1 MLMGSKSLR
10 LRRLLGL
17 ELFVVRLSI
26 WLNGRVIMTLI
37 MCGLTFRIW
46 AMLRILLGSIWV
58 SLLV

>member
-10 LRRLLGL
+10 LRKLLGL
-17 ELFVVRLSI
+17 ELFMVRLSI
-26 WLNGRVIMTLI
+26 WLNGRVIMTLKI
-37 MCGLTFRIW
+37 CGLTLRIW

>member
-26 WLNGRVIMTLI
+26 WLNGRVIMTLKI
-37 MCGLTFRIW
+37 RGLTLRIW